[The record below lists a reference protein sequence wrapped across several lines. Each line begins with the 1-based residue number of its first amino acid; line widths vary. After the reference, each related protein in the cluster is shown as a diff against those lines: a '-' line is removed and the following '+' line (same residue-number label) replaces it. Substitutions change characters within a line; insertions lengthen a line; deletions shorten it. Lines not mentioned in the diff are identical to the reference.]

1 MLNASKGLKK
11 LKNMLL
17 LYIGDSMV
25 SRMEKYYK
33 NDTKIAQRS
42 QKNKELYRSIYD
54 IGEYS
59 NIEGIATM
67 TKSNEIDITKVK
79 NTLKNRENYK
89 REKQYRQLTN
99 KEEKKEEIDISNE
112 FTSKEQKNYD
122 IRDILNKAKD
132 KKPIEDTPR
141 SLDNTNYNILK
152 NLKLNIEKEHKR
164 EYENDTF
171 DEELKELIDTITNT
185 SMLNQMNDK
194 ELGLNMFNLDETIDK
209 LDGRESVKQLLDQ
222 ARKYQ
227 DSKSNTIPEI
237 DNSFYTSSLN
247 FNKEDFEE
255 ANSYAKQKKN
265 KKILLKTFVFIGLIL
280 LTSLIIFGVYYLIK

>member
-33 NDTKIAQRS
+33 NDTKITQRS

-54 IGEYS
+54 TGEYS

-67 TKSNEIDITKVK
+67 TKNNEIDITKVK
-79 NTLKNRENYK
+79 NTLRNRENYK

-152 NLKLNIEKEHKR
+152 NLRLNSEKEHEK
-164 EYENDTF
+164 DKF
-171 DEELKELIDTITNT
+171 DDELKELIDTITNT

-194 ELGLNMFNLDETIDK
+194 ELGLNMFDLDETGDK
-209 LDGRESVKQLLDQ
+209 LDGRESVKQLLEQ

-227 DSKSNTIPEI
+227 DAKSNTIPEI

-255 ANSYAKQKKN
+255 ANSYVKQKKN
-265 KKILLKTFVFIGLIL
+265 KKILLKIFVFIGLIL
-280 LTSLIIFGVYYLIK
+280 LTGLIIFGVYYLIK